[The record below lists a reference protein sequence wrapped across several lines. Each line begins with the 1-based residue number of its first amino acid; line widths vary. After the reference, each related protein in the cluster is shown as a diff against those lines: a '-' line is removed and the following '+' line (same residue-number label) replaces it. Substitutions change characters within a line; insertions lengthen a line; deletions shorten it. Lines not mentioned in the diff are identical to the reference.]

1 MTENRTYISFFLKSA
16 ARHLRILAAVAAVA
30 LAANASCT
38 EAAAQ
43 VASVHHRRRCFL
55 LHAALPL
62 LHRDTRNCTR
72 VRLVSEKHN
81 VGRSLFPASLSVSLS
96 LFRRRHAP
104 YESALP
110 MQLER
115 FCLLRCH
122 ISTSTRS
129 SELARD
135 ATRPHHCT
143 NSLRPTS
150 QRSRHCCAQP
160 QRCRS
165 FKKLLTTNIKYSTL
179 YRADRLP
186 SLSECRS
193 SHGRVGKLAAPVAA
207 SVRRRSRQQVSICAQ
222 SGGAHGDAA
231 AVQGVLAGA
240 AAGVRR
246 AARWTYS
253 TTVASEEVRW
263 NYHFSLHYM
272 SDYFTN

>member
-1 MTENRTYISFFLKSA
+1 MLPALKQRLKSRA
-16 ARHLRILAAVAAVA
+16 FIIVGAVF
-30 LAANASCT
+30 
-38 EAAAQ
+38 
-43 VASVHHRRRCFL
+43 CFTQL
-55 LHAALPL
+55 FLFYIEIRA
-62 LHRDTRNCTR
+62 T
-72 VRLVSEKHN
+72 VRGYVLVSEKHN
-81 VGRSLFPASLSVSLS
+81 VGRSLFPVSLSVSLS

-165 FKKLLTTNIKYSTL
+165 FKKLLTTNIKYPTL

-240 AAGVRR
+240 AVAAAAGVRR